1 MLNQREVV
9 LITILLST
17 FIILFMGVMI
27 VSLFAL
33 FKKKRDGYLKE
44 KKLLQAE
51 YEQTILQ
58 TRLEIQEQTLRTLS
72 QEIHDNIGQAL
83 SLVSLNLNTI
93 STSEPEKLAL
103 THDLIDRAIQDLRD
117 LSKSLNPE
125 RVVQVGI
132 TEAIQ
137 HELRNLEK
145 TGKFKTT
152 FNEAEESFSLSS
164 EKEIVLY
171 RMIQETINNIIKHAK
186 ASQIDV
192 TIDKDHISISDNG
205 VGFDVSNTP
214 SSGIG
219 LGNIYQRASMIGIKA
234 SIKSSPG
241 NGTCIIFTHKD

>member
-1 MLNQREVV
+1 MLNEREVV

-27 VSLFAL
+27 VSLFTL

-44 KKLLQAE
+44 KKLLQAA

-83 SLVSLNLNTI
+83 SLASLNLNTI
-93 STSEPEKLAL
+93 STNEPEKLGH
-103 THDLIDRAIQDLRD
+103 THELVDRAIQDLRD

-125 RVVQVGI
+125 RVGQVGI
-132 TEAIQ
+132 SEAIQ
-137 HELRNLEK
+137 HELRNLER
-145 TGKFKTT
+145 TGRFKTS
-152 FNEAEESFSLSS
+152 FKEGEESFSLSK

-186 ASQIDV
+186 ASHVDVVIDSN
-192 TIDKDHISISDNG
+192 SIVVRDNG
-205 VGFDVSNTP
+205 VGFDVSDAPT
-214 SSGIG
+214 SGIG
-219 LGNIYQRASMIGIKA
+219 LGNIYQRAAMIGMNA
-234 SIKSSPG
+234 SIRSSPG
-241 NGTCIIFTHKD
+241 NGTSVIFTHKH

>member
-1 MLNQREVV
+1 MLNEREVV

-27 VSLFAL
+27 VSLFTL

-83 SLVSLNLNTI
+83 SLASLNLNTI
-93 STSEPEKLAL
+93 STTEPEKLNHTNEL
-103 THDLIDRAIQDLRD
+103 VDRAIQDLRD

-125 RVVQVGI
+125 RVGQVGI
-132 TEAIQ
+132 AEAIQ

-145 TGKFKTT
+145 TGKFKTS
-152 FNEAEESFSLSS
+152 FIEGEESFSLSK

-171 RMIQETINNIIKHAK
+171 RMVQETINNIIKHSK
-186 ASQIDV
+186 ADLVEVVIDNNRIV
-192 TIDKDHISISDNG
+192 VSDNG
-205 VGFDVSNTP
+205 IGFDVSNAP
-214 SSGIG
+214 ASGIG
-219 LGNIYQRASMIGIKA
+219 LGNIYQRAAMIGIHA
-234 SIKSSPG
+234 SINSSPG
-241 NGTCIIFTHKD
+241 NGTTVTFTHKP